1 MSETIT
7 LPAPTEAIPN
17 APSVDPPAPAPAPTP
32 AAIDPPEPAEQTEE
46 ERTRARDDESRR
58 VAQVRARLGATERER
73 DQLAA
78 RLAYYEARDVPLPG
92 TPLTPEQQEAALRQ
106 QIRAEEAGKIRAER
120 FHEEG
125 SAAFPDWGKRCA
137 DLMAMGADTGFAQL
151 LVEMPGGTKVAAALS
166 DDPAEVERIS
176 AIRTERGRAIA
187 LGRYAATLDAQGGVT
202 GATPRTQSQ
211 PVTRAPAPVRPVTG
225 RASPQF
231 NEYTAS
237 AQDLVEHYLKPTPI
251 RR

>member
-1 MSETIT
+1 MSETNT
-7 LPAPTEAIPN
+7 QAPPTEAIPN
-17 APSVDPPAPAPAPTP
+17 APSVDPPAPAPASTP
-32 AAIDPPEPAEQTEE
+32 AATDLPEPGEQTEE

-78 RLAYYEARDVPLPG
+78 RLAYYEARDAPPPG
-92 TPLTPEQQEAALRQ
+92 TPPTPEQQEAMLRQ

-125 SAAFPDWGKRCA
+125 SAAFPDWSKRCG
-137 DLMAMGADTGFAQL
+137 DLMAMGADAGFAQL
-151 LVEMPGGTKVAAALS
+151 LVEMPGGTKVAAALA
-166 DDPAEVERIS
+166 DDPAEVERMS

-187 LGRYAATLDAQGGVT
+187 LGRYAAMLDNGGVT

>member
-1 MSETIT
+1 MSETT
-7 LPAPTEAIPN
+7 TTAPTDPVPN
-17 APSVDPPAPAPAPTP
+17 APSVDPPAPQPQPVPEPAPA
-32 AAIDPPEPAEQTEE
+32 PEPAEPTEE
-46 ERTRARDDESRR
+46 EKTKTRDEESRR

-78 RLAYYEARDVPLPG
+78 QLAYERSLRGGAPPQE
-92 TPLTPEQQEAALRQ
+92 PTPEQQQALLRA

-125 SAAFPDWGKRCA
+125 RSEFPDWSKRCG
-137 DLMAMGADTGFAQL
+137 DLMAMGADAGFAQL
-151 LVEMPGGTKVAAALS
+151 LVETPGGTKVAAALA
-166 DDPAEVERIS
+166 DDPEAVERIT
-176 AIRTERGRAIA
+176 AIQTERGRAIA
-187 LGRYAATLDAQGGVT
+187 IGRYAAALETAS
-202 GATPRTQSQ
+202 GAAARAPA

-237 AQDLVEHYLKPTPI
+237 AQDLVDHYLKPTPI